1 MSLPFSPIFCQTG
14 QFLVR
19 FEFDWFR
26 GPWKHFG
33 SVVVIVELGGSGRPI
48 ATTASFAA
56 VIVVARAIVI
66 AATITVASWPIVAGT
81 FEGSIATSS
90 SFVIG
95 PVVVA

>member
-1 MSLPFSPIFCQTG
+1 MSLPFSPTFCQTG

-26 GPWKHFG
+26 EPWKHFG
-33 SVVVIVELGGSGRPI
+33 SVVAIIELGGFGRPI
-48 ATTASFAA
+48 ATTASFA
-56 VIVVARAIVI
+56 VVARAIVVI

>member
-1 MSLPFSPIFCQTG
+1 MSLPFSPTFCQTG

-33 SVVVIVELGGSGRPI
+33 SAIVIVELGGSGRPI
-48 ATTASFAA
+48 ATTASFA
-56 VIVVARAIVI
+56 VVARAIVI